1 MTRTEFIRLCTP
13 PRQAGLGLILLVLM
27 ALPSARN
34 ALEASMA
41 RHMLLQFPLLLCGG
55 ALLAAGIP
63 QRLRQALACWN
74 AYGISGLLA
83 SALVLAVLMVP
94 RALDLALVNP
104 GIEAAKCAVLVVA
117 GGALRLSWRPAGLLV
132 QAFFLGNVLPMT
144 AVVGQLYIDSPTRIC
159 NAYLLDDQALL
170 GQWLVWLALAVAVG
184 WLAQAAWA
192 VARKG

>member
-1 MTRTEFIRLCTP
+1 MTRTEFIRLCKP

-63 QRLRQALACWN
+63 QRLRQALARWN

-83 SALVLAVLMVP
+83 TALVLAVLMVP

-104 GIEAAKCAVLVVA
+104 GIEAAKCAVLVLA
-117 GGALRLSWRPAGLLV
+117 GGA
-132 QAFFLGNVLPMT
+132 LGNVLPMT